1 MTFPRPADRPVYSPS
16 LHPSPITH
24 PPPARA
30 WPKGGGAGGEPVPP
44 GGWLI
49 LPGPFQ
55 SAGGKGG
62 ARRSPGGA
70 GLRGLDLTF

>member
-1 MTFPRPADRPVYSPS
+1 MTFPRPRRQTCLQPLPTS
-16 LHPSPITH
+16 
-24 PPPARA
+24 RA
-30 WPKGGGAGGEPVPP
+30 PGLRGGGAGGEPVPP
-44 GGWLI
+44 GAWLI

-55 SAGGKGG
+55 FAGGRGG